1 MKKEF
6 LDATFEGIF
15 NVNSKEFDN
24 IELRRD
30 ALFDLVKLAK
40 TEMHPSEFVAILEG
54 YVESRK
60 LKINGIKFP
69 MKNGESNFKID
80 LPFLTNAVGS
90 IISHPEGKIEPQK
103 HELEFFDRTG
113 GVHFIISS
121 PYSSRDIKAFD
132 RDGNKLGFFVR

>member
-6 LDATFEGIF
+6 LDATFDGIF

-30 ALFDLVKLAK
+30 ALFELVKLAK
-40 TEMHPSEFVAILEG
+40 TEMHPEQFVAVLEG
-54 YVESRK
+54 YVENRK

-69 MKNGESNFKID
+69 MKQSDTTFKID
-80 LPFLTNAVGS
+80 LPFLTNSVGS
-90 IISHPEGKIEPQK
+90 VISHPQGKLEPQK

-121 PYSSRDIKAFD
+121 PYSTRDIKAFD
-132 RDGNKLGFFVR
+132 REGNKLGFWVR